1 MTKKLRTKTEI
12 SQERKALLRCNKK
25 HFSSF
30 LKILS
35 VARYRLRHES
45 EPLNLYYAMCKKI
58 KVIIYDLMYIYLRSF
73 IKYLK
78 TFRSFINSIDGNLQY
93 PLKKLLE
100 FLNLYYATYK
110 NIKVIIYNLRHICFR
125 FVTKIL
131 QTLKSLIDAM
141 WPL

>member
-1 MTKKLRTKTEI
+1 M
-12 SQERKALLRCNKK
+12 SQERKALLRCIKK

-73 IKYLK
+73 
-78 TFRSFINSIDGNLQY
+78 
-93 PLKKLLE
+93 
-100 FLNLYYATYK
+100 
-110 NIKVIIYNLRHICFR
+110 
-125 FVTKIL
+125 TKIFENFQIL
-131 QTLKSLIDAM
+131 Y
-141 WPL
+141 